1 MTKQGVLSVSDQTNT
16 IDALMD
22 LDPLSLT
29 QENISSIIAYHRKAR
44 ANATSGGK
52 ARKDTGPKVDISE
65 VMAKLSGPA
74 APPTPT
80 VRRR

>member
-1 MTKQGVLSVSDQTNT
+1 MADNTVDQ
-16 IDALMD
+16 LMD

-29 QENISSIIAYHRKAR
+29 QDDISSIIAYHRKAR

-65 VMAKLSGPA
+65 VMAKLAGPV
-74 APPTPT
+74 APPVGA

>member
-1 MTKQGVLSVSDQTNT
+1 MASEPEVNT

-29 QENISSIIAYHRKAR
+29 SENIESIIAYHRKAR
-44 ANATSGGK
+44 ANAASGTK
-52 ARKDTGPKVDISE
+52 AKKDTGPKVDISS
-65 VMAKLSGPA
+65 VMAGLTGATEVKPI
-74 APPTPT
+74 

>member
-1 MTKQGVLSVSDQTNT
+1 MTEAPNT
-16 IDALMD
+16 VDELMD

-29 QENISSIIAYHRKAR
+29 SDNIDQIIAHHRKAR
-44 ANATSGGK
+44 ASSTGGK

-65 VMAKLSGPA
+65 VMKALGGAPAPA
-74 APPTPT
+74 AGV

>member
-1 MTKQGVLSVSDQTNT
+1 MSEAPNT
-16 IDALMD
+16 VDALMD

-29 QENISSIIAYHRKAR
+29 TENIDAIIAYHRKAR
-44 ANATSGGK
+44 ASSTGGK

-65 VMAKLSGPA
+65 VMKALGGAPAPA
-74 APPTPT
+74 AGV